1 MKSATLLL
9 AAMVL
14 PPAAEVIQATLAPA
28 FLISGTSVFLNFS
41 QQRLFR
47 VVDRARTIAKTEGH
61 DPADLQRQQK
71 RARILRNG
79 IAFGV
84 LTVAFTVATA
94 ILVMASELL
103 VIERFANAAPYC
115 FALALL
121 SLFTALVYIF
131 TDTVISVQSVEQAR

>member
-1 MKSATLLL
+1 MA
-9 AAMVL
+9 L

-47 VVDRARTIAKTEGH
+47 VRAISKEPNHDVADLKRQQRRAR
-61 DPADLQRQQK
+61 L
-71 RARILRNG
+71 LRNG

-103 VIERFANAAPYC
+103 VVERFASLAPYC
-115 FALALL
+115 FSFALL
-121 SLFTALVYIF
+121 SLMGALVLIF
-131 TDTVISVQSVEQAR
+131 ADTVISVRSVEQQR

>member
-1 MKSATLLL
+1 MA
-9 AAMVL
+9 L

-47 VVDRARTIAKTEGH
+47 VVDRARAIAKTEGH
-61 DPADLQRQQK
+61 DPEDLRRQQK

-103 VIERFANAAPYC
+103 VIERFASWAPYC

-121 SLFTALVYIF
+121 SLFAALVFIF
-131 TDTVISVQSVEQAR
+131 ADTVISVASVEQAR

>member
-1 MKSATLLL
+1 MA
-9 AAMVL
+9 L

-47 VVDRARTIAKTEGH
+47 VVDRARAISKEPNH
-61 DPADLQRQQK
+61 DVADLKRQQR
-71 RARILRNG
+71 RARLLRNG

-103 VIERFANAAPYC
+103 VVERFASLAPYC
-115 FALALL
+115 FSFALL
-121 SLFTALVYIF
+121 SLMGALVLIF
-131 TDTVISVQSVEQAR
+131 ADTVISVRSVEQQR